1 MSRWTQ
7 ELAEA
12 HQARMKQ
19 MVGALSQPP
28 LAAQVQVAQSRKAA
42 NDALGRMP
50 VGKLNKTEILYA
62 LELEMR
68 KHAGEITWYKF
79 EGMKFRLADKSMYTP
94 DFNVLLSS
102 GQLECHEVKGFWRD
116 DARLKIKVA
125 ASMYPIKFI
134 AVTKRM
140 QKHGGGWS
148 VEEF

>member
-7 ELAEA
+7 ADLEA
-12 HQARMKQ
+12 YSSRVKKLRA
-19 MVGALSQPP
+19 VAAPQP
-28 LAAQVQVAQSRKAA
+28 VAVPAITRKAA
-42 NDALGRMP
+42 NESLGRMP
-50 VGKLNKTEILYA
+50 VGMMNKTETLYA
-62 LELEMR
+62 LELELR
-68 KHAGEITWYKF
+68 KHAGDVVWYKF
-79 EGMKFRLADKSMYTP
+79 EGMKFRLANKSMYTP

-134 AVTKRM
+134 AVTKRT

-148 VEEF
+148 VEDF